1 MLKTDYKKEVESTLK
16 LIREEI
22 DKGILEG
29 NVEVAFEKI
38 NKGMRALVGLDVNT
52 IDTLAFDQVI
62 GLISKDNQYNADRYI
77 ALGQLLY
84 FHGYVYGVL
93 ENEINKVNYYKKAI
107 EAFYEA
113 FLEEEDIDDNYLKDI
128 SKVLDEISDYEI
140 EIQYN
145 KKIFKLYEVCKEY
158 DKAEDILFDMIKV
171 TNKDKDI
178 ISLGISFYERLK
190 EKSEQELEAGN
201 LPLDE
206 VEDSLQDL
214 MSIKK

>member
-29 NVEVAFEKI
+29 NVEVAFDKI
-38 NKGMRALVGLDVNT
+38 NKGMRALVGLDINT

-62 GLISKDNQYNADRYI
+62 GLISKDNQYNSDRYI

-84 FHGYVYGVL
+84 FQGYVYGIL
-93 ENEINKVNYYKKAI
+93 ENEVNKVNYYKKAVDG
-107 EAFYEA
+107 FYEA
-113 FLEEEDIDDNYLKDI
+113 FLEEDDIDDNYLMDI
-128 SKVLDEISDYEI
+128 SKVLGEISDYELEI
-140 EIQYN
+140 ECN
-145 KKIFKLYEVCKEY
+145 KKVFRLYEVCKEF
-158 DKAEDILFDMIKV
+158 DKAEDILFSMIKE
-171 TNKDKDI
+171 TNKDKEI

-190 EKSEQELEAGN
+190 EKTEKELEDGN

-214 MSIKK
+214 MSINK